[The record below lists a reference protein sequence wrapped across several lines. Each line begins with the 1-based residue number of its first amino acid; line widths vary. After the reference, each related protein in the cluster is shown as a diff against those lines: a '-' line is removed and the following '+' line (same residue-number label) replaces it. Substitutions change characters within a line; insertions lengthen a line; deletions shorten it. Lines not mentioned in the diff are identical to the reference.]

1 MVAGLERG
9 GVFWPRRQTVGA
21 ITHRIFRQTIMKSPV
36 VIIGVACAV
45 ATFALGDGWS
55 AETRPLAGARLASFS
70 ARPSTEQNPGGSPAS
85 TAGAEAPPAVRGTK
99 LVLKDG
105 NFQLVRSYQRDGDK
119 VRYLSAERGDW
130 EEIPAAMVD
139 WDATAKAA
147 AADQA
152 AANSL
157 VKNVHQQQMESHAE
171 VPVDVDASL
180 RVGAGVFLPPGEGM
194 FAVEGKTATKLEQV
208 GSETKLD
215 KKRVIEQVISP
226 IPIVPGKHNI
236 AIPGAHAK
244 LRITPGKEPLE
255 FFLREAPP
263 DPDNPSPALRNGI
276 GSDTGPEVVLV
287 RATVKGGKREL
298 ESISSLFG
306 EQVGA
311 SVKIVSMQRWDV
323 APLVYRFTLSEELQ
337 PGEYALAEIV
347 GEGLNYYVW
356 DFGID
361 AAATPNGAKP

>member
-21 ITHRIFRQTIMKSPV
+21 RAHRIIRRTAMRLPV
-36 VIIGVACAV
+36 VIIGVACVVAV
-45 ATFALGDGWS
+45 FARDDGWS
-55 AETRPLAGARLASFS
+55 AETRPLAGVHLPPFS
-70 ARPSTEQNPGGSPAS
+70 GNCAPEQNPGGAPVS
-85 TAGAEAPPAVRGTK
+85 GNRAEAPPAVRGTK

-105 NFQLVRSYQRDGDK
+105 NFQLVRSYERKGDK

-147 AADQA
+147 AADQE

-157 VKNVHQQQMESHAE
+157 VKNVHQQQLESHAE

-215 KKRVIEQVISP
+215 KKRVIEQVMSP
-226 IPIVPGKHNI
+226 VPIVPGKHNI

-244 LRITPGKEPLE
+244 MRITPGTEPLE

-287 RATVKGGKREL
+287 RATVKGAKREL

-347 GEGLNYYVW
+347 GECLNYYVS
-356 DFGID
+356 DFMMA
-361 AAATPNGAKP
+361 AAATHNGAKP

>member
-1 MVAGLERG
+1 
-9 GVFWPRRQTVGA
+9 
-21 ITHRIFRQTIMKSPV
+21 MKLPV
-36 VIIGVACAV
+36 VIIAVACAMAGF
-45 ATFALGDGWS
+45 ATGEGWS
-55 AETRPLAGARLASFS
+55 AETRPLAGVHLRSFADS
-70 ARPSTEQNPGGSPAS
+70 FIAEQNPGASSAS
-85 TAGAEAPPAVRGTK
+85 TAGTEAPPAVRGTK

-105 NFQLVRSYQRDGDK
+105 NFQLVRSYERKGDK

-147 AADQA
+147 AADQE

-157 VKNVHQQQMESHAE
+157 VKNVHQQQMESQAV

-215 KKRVIEQVISP
+215 KKRVIEQVMSP
-226 IPIVPGKHNI
+226 IPIVPGKHNVV
-236 AIPGAHAK
+236 IPGAHAK
-244 LRITPGKEPLE
+244 LRLVTSKDPLE
-255 FFLREAPP
+255 FYLRKPPP
-263 DPDNPSPALRNGI
+263 DPDNPPPVARTGI
-276 GSDTGPEVVLV
+276 GNGETAPEVVLV
-287 RATVKGGKREL
+287 RVTVKGGKREL

-306 EQVGA
+306 EQIGA

-323 APLVYRFTLSEELQ
+323 APLVYRFTLSEPLQ
-337 PGEYALAEIV
+337 PGEYALAEVV

-356 DFGID
+356 DFGMD
-361 AAATPNGAKP
+361 AAAAPNHAQP

>member
-1 MVAGLERG
+1 MVAGLEAG

-21 ITHRIFRQTIMKSPV
+21 SAHRIFRRTAMRLPV

-45 ATFALGDGWS
+45 GALSLRNAWS
-55 AETRPLAGARLASFS
+55 AETRPLAEVHLPSFS
-70 ARPSTEQNPGGSPAS
+70 YSCVPEQNPVGSQGS
-85 TAGAEAPPAVRGTK
+85 TAGTEAPPAVRGTK
-99 LVLKDG
+99 LVLKNGD
-105 NFQLVRSYQRDGDK
+105 FQLVRSYERKGDK

-147 AADQA
+147 AADQE

-157 VKNVHQQQMESHAE
+157 VKNVHQQQLESHAE

-215 KKRVIEQVISP
+215 KKRVIEQVMSP
-226 IPIVPGKHNI
+226 VPIVPGKHNVV
-236 AIPGAHAK
+236 IPGAHAR
-244 LRITPGKEPLE
+244 LRLVNSNYPLE
-255 FFLREAPP
+255 FFLRKPPP
-263 DPDNPSPALRNGI
+263 DPDNPSPASRTGI
-276 GSDTGPEVVLV
+276 GNGETAPEVVLV
-287 RATVKGGKREL
+287 RVTVKGGKREL

-306 EQVGA
+306 
-311 SVKIVSMQRWDV
+311 
-323 APLVYRFTLSEELQ
+323 
-337 PGEYALAEIV
+337 
-347 GEGLNYYVW
+347 
-356 DFGID
+356 
-361 AAATPNGAKP
+361 

>member
-1 MVAGLERG
+1 
-9 GVFWPRRQTVGA
+9 
-21 ITHRIFRQTIMKSPV
+21 MKLPV
-36 VIIGVACAV
+36 VMIGVACIA
-45 ATFALGDGWS
+45 AAFAAGDGWS
-55 AETRPLAGARLASFS
+55 AETRPLAVVHLPSFS
-70 ARPSTEQNPGGSPAS
+70 DSSFPEQNPAGSAAS
-85 TAGAEAPPAVRGTK
+85 GNGAEAPPAVRGIK

-105 NFQLVRSYQRDGDK
+105 NFQLVRSYERKGDK

-147 AADQA
+147 AADQE

-215 KKRVIEQVISP
+215 KKRVIEQVMSP
-226 IPIVPGKHNI
+226 VPIVPGKHNVV
-236 AIPGAHAK
+236 IPGAHAK
-244 LRITPGKEPLE
+244 LRLVNSKDPLE
-255 FFLREAPP
+255 FFLRKPPP
-263 DPDNPSPALRNGI
+263 DPDNPSPASRTGI
-276 GSDTGPEVVLV
+276 GNGETAPEVVLV
-287 RATVKGGKREL
+287 RVTVKGGKREL

-306 EQVGA
+306 EQIGA

-323 APLVYRFTLSEELQ
+323 APLVYRFTLSETLQ
-337 PGEYALAEIV
+337 PGEYALAEV
-347 GEGLNYYVW
+347 LGEGLNYYVW
-356 DFGID
+356 DFGMD
-361 AAATPNGAKP
+361 AAAAPNPAKP